1 MKDREAGKKNR
12 REKRTDERLT
22 LNTKL
27 ILVIAG
33 SLLLAIGLF
42 FVWLKATVYIID
54 KDYLDETATARR
66 TEEKIDRFS
75 DYVRDN
81 KVKSTDMNAILRWQ
95 QEEGSVYL
103 LVYQNE
109 NVIYDSTKQKRRTT
123 MERFFNKITNGNQKG
138 RKLAESEEDK
148 KKMLNNIKNKHL
160 MEIYKKKAESQK
172 QKNGSADRSDEEQLD
187 PSTEYE
193 ETMPIGS
200 DDAESIA
207 AEYGSYAFYSVRFE
221 DGLYDVCI
229 VDYSEKRVYYF
240 WLTIGFLVCSFIF
253 MMLVMIYNGRVVKR
267 VRRLTQEVS
276 RIKKKDINAAIT
288 KSGNDELYVLADNID
303 SMRNSII
310 HQMSKEKEAWQ
321 ANRDLVTAMAHDIR
335 TPLTVLSGYLDL
347 LETGEF
353 ESEEEYKQYVDICVD
368 KARQLKD
375 LSDKLFRYFFV
386 YSGHTDE
393 LKMEIYQAKE
403 FLQQMV
409 VEYMCLLEEKGITFR
424 VTTEDNSPRIQIDA
438 PYLKRLFDNIFTNI
452 RKYSDYSKPVDIIY
466 RTSDTQVTLVISN
479 YISKNRNEAESTRIG
494 VKTCEKIAQEMNID
508 FTIEEKKEQYAV
520 TLVFAIVK

>member
-1 MKDREAGKKNR
+1 MKDRETRQKNR
-12 REKRTDERLT
+12 REKRTDEKLT

-27 ILVIAG
+27 VLVIAG
-33 SLLLAIGLF
+33 SLLLAVGLF
-42 FVWLKATVYIID
+42 FVWLKTTVYIID
-54 KDYLDETATARR
+54 KKYLDETATARR

-109 NVIYDSTKQKRRTT
+109 NVIYDSTKQKRRTV
-123 MERFFNKITNGNQKG
+123 MERFFNKISNGNQKG

-160 MEIYKKKAESQK
+160 MEIYKKKVENKK
-172 QKNGSADRSDEEQLD
+172 QKNGSTDQFGEEQLD
-187 PSTEYE
+187 STTEYE
-193 ETMPIGS
+193 DMQPIGS
-200 DDAESIA
+200 DDAETIA

-240 WLTIGFLVCSFIF
+240 WMTIGFLVCSFIF
-253 MMLVMIYNGRVVKR
+253 MMFVMVY
-267 VRRLTQEVS
+267 
-276 RIKKKDINAAIT
+276 
-288 KSGNDELYVLADNID
+288 NID

-310 HQMSKEKEAWQ
+310 QQMSKEKEAWQ

-335 TPLTVLSGYLDL
+335 TPLTVLTGYLDL

-353 ESEEEYKQYVDICVD
+353 DSEEEYKQYVDICVD
-368 KARQLKD
+368 KAGQLKD

-393 LKMEIYQAKE
+393 LKMEKFPAKE
-403 FLQQMV
+403 FFRQMIG
-409 VEYMCLLEEKGITFR
+409 EYMCLLEEKGITFQIK
-424 VTTEDNSPRIQIDA
+424 TEDNSPKMQIDA
-438 PYLKRLFDNIFTNI
+438 PHQKRLFDNIFTNI
-452 RKYSDYSKPVDIIY
+452 RKYSDYSKPVEIQY
-466 RTSDTQVTLVISN
+466 STSDTKVTLVISN
-479 YISKNRNEAESTRIG
+479 HISKNRNEAESTKIG
-494 VKTCEKIAQEMNID
+494 IKTCEKIAQEMNID
-508 FTIEEKKEQYAV
+508 FSVKEKKGQYAV
-520 TLVFAIVK
+520 TLVFAILE

>member
-1 MKDREAGKKNR
+1 MKDRETRQKNR
-12 REKRTDERLT
+12 REKRTDEKLT

-33 SLLLAIGLF
+33 SLLLAVGLF
-42 FVWLKATVYIID
+42 FVWLKTTVYIID
-54 KDYLDETATARR
+54 KNYLNETATARR

-109 NVIYDSTKQKRRTT
+109 NVIYDSTKQKRRTA

-148 KKMLNNIKNKHL
+148 KQMLNNIKNKHL
-160 MEIYKKKAESQK
+160 MEIYKKKAEDQK
-172 QKNGSADRSDEEQLD
+172 QKTKDMEQKQPLQDVEYSETIPIDELERTDVTGQ
-187 PSTEYE
+187 T
-193 ETMPIGS
+193 
-200 DDAESIA
+200 
-207 AEYGSYAFYSVRFE
+207 GSYVFYSVRFE

-240 WLTIGFLVCSFIF
+240 WMTIGFLVCSFIF
-253 MMLVMIYNGRVVKR
+253 MMFVMIYNGRVVKR
-267 VRRLTQEVS
+267 VRRLTREVS
-276 RIKKKDINAAIT
+276 CIKKKDINAAIT
-288 KSGNDELYVLADNID
+288 KSGHDEIYVLADNID

-310 HQMSKEKEAWQ
+310 QQMSKEKEAWQ

-335 TPLTVLSGYLDL
+335 TPLTVLNGYLDL
-347 LETGEF
+347 LETSEF
-353 ESEEEYKQYVDICVD
+353 DSEEEYKQYVDICVD
-368 KARQLKD
+368 KAGQLKD

-393 LKMEIYQAKE
+393 LKMEKFPAKE
-403 FLQQMV
+403 FFQQMIG
-409 VEYMCLLEEKGITFR
+409 EYMCLLEEKGITFQ
-424 VTTEDNSPRIQIDA
+424 VKTENNSPKIQIDA
-438 PYLKRLFDNIFTNI
+438 PHLKRLFDNIFTNI
-452 RKYSDYSKPVDIIY
+452 RKYSDYSKPVEIQY
-466 RTSDTQVTLVISN
+466 STSDTKVTLVISN
-479 YISKNRNEAESTRIG
+479 HISKNRNEAESTRIG
-494 VKTCEKIAQEMNID
+494 IKTCEKIAQEMNID
-508 FTIEEKKEQYAV
+508 FSVKEKKGQYTV
-520 TLVFAIVK
+520 TLVFAIVE

>member
-1 MKDREAGKKNR
+1 MKDRETRQKNR
-12 REKRTDERLT
+12 REKRTDEKLT

-33 SLLLAIGLF
+33 SLLLAVGLF
-42 FVWLKATVYIID
+42 FVWLKTTVYIID
-54 KDYLDETATARR
+54 KNYLNETATARR

-109 NVIYDSTKQKRRTT
+109 NVIYDSTKQKRRTA

-148 KKMLNNIKNKHL
+148 KQMLNNIKNKHL
-160 MEIYKKKAESQK
+160 MEIYKKKAEDQK
-172 QKNGSADRSDEEQLD
+172 QKTKDMEQKQLLQDVEYSETIPIDELERTDVTGQ
-187 PSTEYE
+187 T
-193 ETMPIGS
+193 
-200 DDAESIA
+200 
-207 AEYGSYAFYSVRFE
+207 GSYVFYSVRFE

-240 WLTIGFLVCSFIF
+240 WMTIGFLVCSFIF
-253 MMLVMIYNGRVVKR
+253 MMFVMIYNGRVVKR
-267 VRRLTQEVS
+267 VRRLTREVS
-276 RIKKKDINAAIT
+276 CIKKKDINAAIT
-288 KSGNDELYVLADNID
+288 KSGHDEIYVLADNID

-310 HQMSKEKEAWQ
+310 QQMSKEKEAWQ

-335 TPLTVLSGYLDL
+335 TPLTVLNGYLDL
-347 LETGEF
+347 LETSEF
-353 ESEEEYKQYVDICVD
+353 DSEEEYKQYVDICVD
-368 KARQLKD
+368 KAGQLKD

-393 LKMEIYQAKE
+393 LKMEKFPAKE
-403 FLQQMV
+403 FFQQMIG
-409 VEYMCLLEEKGITFR
+409 EYMCLLEEKGITFQ
-424 VTTEDNSPRIQIDA
+424 VKTENNSPKIQIDA
-438 PYLKRLFDNIFTNI
+438 PHLKRLFDNIFTNI
-452 RKYSDYSKPVDIIY
+452 RKYSDYSKPVEIQY
-466 RTSDTQVTLVISN
+466 STSDTKVTLVISN
-479 YISKNRNEAESTRIG
+479 HISKNRNEAESTRIG
-494 VKTCEKIAQEMNID
+494 IKTCEKIAQEMNID
-508 FTIEEKKEQYAV
+508 FSVKEKKGQYTV
-520 TLVFAIVK
+520 TLVFAIVE